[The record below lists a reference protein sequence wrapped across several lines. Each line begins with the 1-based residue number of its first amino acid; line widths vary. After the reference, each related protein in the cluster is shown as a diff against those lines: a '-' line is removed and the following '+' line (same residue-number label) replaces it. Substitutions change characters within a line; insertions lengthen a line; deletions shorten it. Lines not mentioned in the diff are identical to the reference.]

1 MVVYWT
7 RSIVCWLTVA
17 MFLSAAPLPASEE
30 DELAAQRSVFR
41 KVYAQ
46 AERGDWSA
54 VAPHL
59 AVLRDYPLFPDLR
72 ATYLISQLD
81 NPPDSEIGRYL
92 DKHPDLAA
100 SRTLRYRWAKSLAE
114 RERWQA
120 FLEVYDR
127 RYGEAEDTVL
137 DCLAIRARI
146 NLGRSEVARQE
157 ALELWLVG
165 TNQPDECEP
174 VFDYLAG
181 AGYLT
186 ADLYRQRFDLAV
198 EAREFRLARFLAGKL
213 APADRERV
221 ARWQAMQDQPGAV
234 LEEAA
239 GRYENTADD
248 REILAYGFERLVRRD
263 PLLAHELWPKLKSHF
278 DFERSFADRMP
289 AAIALSAAREHRP
302 EGRLWL
308 RELESRFRNDSTE
321 EWRARLA
328 IRESDWPEVL
338 TALRNL
344 SDAEAK
350 REIWRYWEARTLEA
364 NGEEDLANQYYM
376 ALADER
382 GYYGFLASDRLGLP
396 YDFKHQPT
404 KPDELLIDQ
413 LAAQPK
419 LIRARELFLV
429 GLQSRGRSEWEQ
441 ALEWLTVA
449 EKRQAAIMA
458 HRWGWHS
465 RAIATA
471 ARVDLIDD
479 LEIRYPIPY
488 WRTFETRSKQ
498 NRIPASWALGI
509 ARSES
514 LFMPDVRSRA
524 GAVGL
529 MQLMPATGRSTAEQA
544 NIRYRGLSTLL
555 APETNI
561 ALGTHY
567 LGAMLG
573 RFVDN
578 RVLATAAYNAGPH
591 RVKGWLPARGRI
603 AADRWVDSIPFRE
616 TRHYVRRV
624 LASEA
629 VFYWRLT
636 GGTQRLSSLMHPV
649 HSKADRTLVAR
660 HQRKQD

>member
-1 MVVYWT
+1 MVW
-7 RSIVCWLTVA
+7 WLLAAIILT
-17 MFLSAAPLPASEE
+17 AAPLPAAEK
-30 DELAAQRSVFR
+30 DELAEERSVFR
-41 KVYAQ
+41 KVYPQ

-54 VAPHL
+54 VAPYL
-59 AVLRDYPLFPDLR
+59 SVLRDYPLFPDLR
-72 ATYLISQLD
+72 AAYLRSQLD
-81 NPPDSEIGRYL
+81 DPPDREIGEFL
-92 DKHPDLAA
+92 EMHPDLAA
-100 SRTLRYRWAKSLAE
+100 SRSLRYRWAESLAE
-114 RERWQA
+114 RKRWQT
-120 FLEVYDR
+120 FLEVY
-127 RYGEAEDTVL
+127 EAHYSEADDSAL
-137 DCLAIRARI
+137 DCLALRARI
-146 NLGRSEVARQE
+146 NLGRSEVIKAE

-165 TNQPDECEP
+165 TNQPKECEP

-186 ADLYRQRFDLAV
+186 AKRYRQRFDLAI
-198 EAREFRLARFLAGKL
+198 EARELGLARFLAGKL
-213 APADRERV
+213 TPADRERL
-221 ARWQAMQDQPGAV
+221 ALWEAMQAQPGI
-234 LEEAA
+234 EIEQ
-239 GRYENTADD
+239 GRDRYRNTSED

-263 PLLAHELWPKLKSHF
+263 PLLAHRVWPQLESSY
-278 DFERSFADRMP
+278 DFKRDFVERMP

-308 RELESRFRNDSTE
+308 GSLEPRLRDDSTE

-328 IRESDWPEVL
+328 IRDSDWQEVL
-338 TALRNL
+338 IALNNL
-344 SDAEAK
+344 SDAQAK
-350 REIWRYWEARTLEA
+350 REIWRYWEARALEA
-364 NGEEDLANQYYM
+364 TGQEHLAKQYYM
-376 ALADER
+376 ALAEER
-382 GYYGFLASDRLGLP
+382 DYYGFLASDRLGLP
-396 YDFKHQPT
+396 YDFKHQPAA
-404 KPDELLIDQ
+404 PDELLIAQ
-413 LAAQPK
+413 LAAQHK

-441 ALEWLTVA
+441 ALEWLTPQ
-449 EKRQAAIMA
+449 EKTQAAIMA

-471 ARVDLIDD
+471 ARADLIDD

-488 WRTFETRSKQ
+488 WRAFDSRSRQ

-514 LFMPDVRSRA
+514 LFMADVRSRA

-544 NIRYRGLSTLL
+544 KIRYRGLSTLL
-555 APETNI
+555 VPETNI

-591 RVKGWLPARGRI
+591 RVKGWLPKRGRI
-603 AADRWVDSIPFRE
+603 EADRWVDSIPFRE

-660 HQRKQD
+660 H